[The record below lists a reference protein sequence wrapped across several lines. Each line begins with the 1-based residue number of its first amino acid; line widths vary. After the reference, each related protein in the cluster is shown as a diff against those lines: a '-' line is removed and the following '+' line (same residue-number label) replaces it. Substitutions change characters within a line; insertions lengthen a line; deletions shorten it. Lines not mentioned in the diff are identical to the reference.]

1 MWVAAQGERSF
12 MPFGMC
18 SRQNDIGRPNT
29 RVSMPAELRW
39 APSDSPY
46 GPAPTT
52 ATSQSSRKEE
62 FTSLTLG
69 EWKRRISGAHARL
82 RRTLTRERTFLGK
95 GARAII
101 GRADS

>member
-46 GPAPTT
+46 GPAPMT
-52 ATSQSSRKEE
+52 ATSQSSRKAE
-62 FTSLTLG
+62 FTSLTLS
-69 EWKRRISGAHARL
+69 KIRTSDANAPL
-82 RRTLTRERTFLGK
+82 RANDY
-95 GARAII
+95 ARANIF
-101 GRADS
+101 R